1 MPEETQLPS
10 AFPSHR
16 EQSPHGTPSFPVEIF
31 ELSIPESTI
40 PWHWHEDWE
49 YVLCTRNRVK
59 CSTAQGEIVLDP
71 GYGAFLGPRVIHEI
85 TAEDGTC
92 GIRSLVFHPHFL
104 GNEGSLIWQKYVA
117 PVQECGAIKLC
128 PDIPWQWDCMHFFC
142 VAWHAMDQRG
152 PGYEIE
158 TRQAL
163 ENAVYRLSLQAELR
177 ESSLSEKV
185 RRNTQRLEQ
194 MLQFI
199 RQNYGEELT
208 VSQIADSA
216 AISESECLRC
226 FRSCLHTSPSR
237 YLRDF
242 RLQKAETLL
251 LSTQGTSANIGAA
264 CGFSDAAYFTKLFRE
279 VKGCTPLEYRKRRGS
294 RQP

>member
-1 MPEETQLPS
+1 MLEKNQPFSPTGSQ
-10 AFPSHR
+10 R
-16 EQSPHGTPSFPVEIF
+16 EQPLHGTPSFPVEIF
-31 ELSIPESTI
+31 ELSIPASTV

-85 TAEDGTC
+85 TAEDGSC

-104 GNEGSLIWQKYVA
+104 GSEESLIWQKYVA
-117 PVQECGAIKLC
+117 PVQECGAIKLS

-142 VAWHAMDQRG
+142 VAWHAMNQQG
-152 PGYEIE
+152 AGYKIE

-163 ENAVYRLSLQAELR
+163 ENAVYRLSLQTEFR
-177 ESSLSEKV
+177 KNSLSEKA

-194 MLQFI
+194 MLQFVQ
-199 RQNYGEELT
+199 QNYGEELT

-226 FRSCLHTSPSR
+226 FRNSLHTVPSR

-251 LSTQGTSANIGAA
+251 LSTQETSANIGAA
-264 CGFSDAAYFTKLFRE
+264 CGFSDPAYFTKLFRE
-279 VKGCTPLEYRKRRGS
+279 VKGCTPLEYRKRHNATRM
-294 RQP
+294 

>member
-1 MPEETQLPS
+1 
-10 AFPSHR
+10 
-16 EQSPHGTPSFPVEIF
+16 
-31 ELSIPESTI
+31 
-40 PWHWHEDWE
+40 
-49 YVLCTRNRVK
+49 
-59 CSTAQGEIVLDP
+59 
-71 GYGAFLGPRVIHEI
+71 
-85 TAEDGTC
+85 
-92 GIRSLVFHPHFL
+92 
-104 GNEGSLIWQKYVA
+104 
-117 PVQECGAIKLC
+117 
-128 PDIPWQWDCMHFFC
+128 MHFFC